1 MPVFRYRSV
10 EEMAP
15 PWRDSADPA
24 NLRAVSE
31 MLRFYRRCSATEDLP
46 RGVRYYHSIEALNDD
61 RGDPY
66 RRSLEAKP
74 VAAEPTRKRSF

>member
-15 PWRDSADPA
+15 PWRDPADTG
-24 NLRAVSE
+24 NLRAVTE
-31 MLRFYRRCSATEDLP
+31 MLRFYRRHSATEDLP
-46 RGVRYYHSIEALNDD
+46 RGVRRYRSIEALNED

-66 RRSLEAKP
+66 RRSP
-74 VAAEPTRKRSF
+74 RF